1 MLIKCLM
8 FIVSELRCTF
18 MTTNLPFYQI
28 TDRFIKQRYWFLPS
42 RNQEVRY
49 KCLTVP
55 PGVSRMKTNPK
66 SEPMPQITFKYT

>member
-42 RNQEVRY
+42 RHQEVHY